1 MKLKLRSMLLL
12 SILIASVGVMFVGVG
27 GFVLLKRGDQKLYIT
42 ERVNEL
48 SRSNKE
54 LQGRINY
61 LVELTGE
68 DTERLHMIK
77 IVSKIITDHNKSFNY
92 EDSLSVAGQIY
103 ENWKLYQLEPSIQL
117 AMVKVE
123 SSFNPNAIGA
133 IGEQGLFQVLPTTG
147 AVVFDALNLGEYYD
161 KKLADPDINTKVAG
175 YYLYKMKKRFWNHS
189 KAENVYHYALSAYN
203 QGSRPVYEKL
213 SKGKDV
219 KTDYSK
225 KVIKEATKISDNYSI
240 I

>member
-12 SILIASVGVMFVGVG
+12 SIFIASIGVVLACIG
-27 GFVLLKRGDQKLYIT
+27 GYVLLKRGDQGFNIT
-42 ERVNEL
+42 KEVEML

-61 LVELTGE
+61 LVGLAGE
-68 DTERLHMIK
+68 DTERLHMIRV
-77 IVSKIITDHNKSFNY
+77 VSKIITDHNKSFDY

-117 AMVKVE
+117 AMIKIE
-123 SSFNPNAIGA
+123 SGFNPNAVGV

-147 AVVFDALNLGEYYD
+147 AVVFDAINLGEYYD
-161 KKLADPDINTKVAG
+161 KKLADPDVNAKVAG

-189 KAENVYHYALSAYN
+189 KADNVYHYALSAYN
-203 QGSRPVYEKL
+203 QGGKPVYEKI

-225 KVIKEATKISDNYSI
+225 KVIKEAIKISDNYSI

>member
-1 MKLKLRSMLLL
+1 MKLKLRSVLLL
-12 SILIASVGVMFVGVG
+12 SIFVASIGVVVVGIG
-27 GFVLLKRGDQKLYIT
+27 GYVLLKRGDQKLNIT
-42 ERVNEL
+42 EKVEEL

-61 LVELTGE
+61 LVGLVGE

-92 EDSLSVAGQIY
+92 EDSLSVAGYIY
-103 ENWKLYQLEPSIQL
+103 ENWKLYQIEPSIQL
-117 AMVKVE
+117 AVIKVE
-123 SSFNPNAIGA
+123 SSFNPKAVGG

-147 AVVFDALNLGEYYD
+147 AVVFDAIDLGEYYD
-161 KKLADPDINTKVAG
+161 KKLADPDVNTRVAG
-175 YYLYKMKKRFWNHS
+175 YYLHKMKKRFWSHS
-189 KAENVYHYALSAYN
+189 KGENVYHFALSAYN
-203 QGSRPVYEKL
+203 QGSRSVYKKISENKN
-213 SKGKDV
+213 V

-225 KVIKEATKISDNYSI
+225 KVIKEATKISKDYSI